1 MDTICIIEDHDDVR
15 ENIVEILELAGY
27 RVIHAASGK
36 IGVSMIFEHLPDL
49 IICDIMM
56 PELDGFGVLKILSSN
71 PKTSNIPF
79 IFLTAKTEKSD
90 FRKGMALG
98 ANDYLTKPFDD
109 IELLEAV
116 EVRLKKYK
124 KDLNQFNIE
133 NTNVSHTFNIQSL
146 SEELAKLAMESEQRI
161 VRKKDIVYNEAQR
174 PRYVYFIE
182 SGKVKSYLINDYG
195 KELITN
201 IYTSGDLFGH
211 LTVMIESSYAEN
223 TAAMEESTIRIIPI
237 QKFKELLSQ
246 NQHYNRFFLTELVKN
261 QEEIKRQMLEFAYSS
276 VRKKLANALLT
287 ILKKNDNNPA
297 IQILREDLA
306 SISGMAKET
315 VIRTLSD
322 FKSEGILSIEDH
334 QLYLLDVKRLKQM
347 HQ

>member
-15 ENIVEILELAGY
+15 ENIVEILELTGY
-27 RVIHAASGK
+27 RVISAANGK
-36 IGVSMIFEHLPDL
+36 VGLAMIFEHLPDL

-109 IELLEAV
+109 IELLEAI
-116 EVRLKKYK
+116 EIRLKKHK
-124 KDLNQFNIE
+124 NDINKSKIE
-133 NTNVSHTFNIQSL
+133 NTYVSPAFNLQSL
-146 SEELAKLAMESEQRI
+146 SEELVKLAMESEQRL
-161 VRKKDIVYNEAQR
+161 VRKKDTIYKEAQH

-182 SGKVKSYLINDYG
+182 SGKVKSYLINDFG

-211 LTVMIESSYAEN
+211 LTIMTDSSYSDN
-223 TAAMEESTIRIIPI
+223 TAAMEESVIRIIPI
-237 QKFKELLSQ
+237 QKFREFLSQ
-246 NQHYNRFFLTELVKN
+246 NQHYHKFFLTELVKN

-287 ILKKNDNNPA
+287 LYKKNDNNPA

-322 FKSEGILSIEDH
+322 FKSEGIINIEDH
-334 QLYLLDVKRLKQM
+334 QLYLLDVKRLEQM